1 MESSTMWRH
10 GLGLSAL
17 VALSTIGACAPAAPK
32 AAGGDGLPTLVK
44 SSIRSD
50 VSLHAHAQ
58 GRLHLD
64 PGGCL
69 RIDEDG
75 PFIIWSHDSRVSR
88 TGDGRVQ
95 VIDGASGNAV
105 LVGEV
110 FAVTG
115 AGVDAAPSQLTA
127 PVPPAC
133 ATGKFWLAG
142 AVMDEVDRLAMLSR
156 QKRMGAGGGLAPPP
170 RP

>member
-1 MESSTMWRH
+1 MKSSTMWRH
-10 GLGLSAL
+10 GLGMSAV
-17 VALSTIGACAPAAPK
+17 VALSTVGACAPAEPK
-32 AAGGDGLPTLVK
+32 AAGGDGLPPLVK

-50 VSLHAHAQ
+50 VSLQALAQ
-58 GRLHLD
+58 GRLYLD
-64 PGGCL
+64 PSGCL

-75 PFIIWSHDSRVSR
+75 PFIIWPHDSRIST

-105 LVGEV
+105 SVGEA
-110 FAVTG
+110 FAVAG
-115 AGVDAAPSQLTA
+115 AGVDAAPSQLTP

-142 AVMDEVDRLAMLSR
+142 PVMDEADRLAMLSR
-156 QKRMGAGGGLAPPP
+156 QKRMEAGGGLAPPP